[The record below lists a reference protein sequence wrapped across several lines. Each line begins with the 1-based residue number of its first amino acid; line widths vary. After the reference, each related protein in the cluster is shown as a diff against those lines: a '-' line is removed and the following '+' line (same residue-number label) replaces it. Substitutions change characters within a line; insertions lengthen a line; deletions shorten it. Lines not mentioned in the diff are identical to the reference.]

1 MLVLVFSLFFRKSY
15 DPNKDRP
22 LTQAEQDALIEEWT
36 PEPLCPPLS
45 EAQKEVEFVVVESGT
60 GATVQ
65 VAGKDTINMASFNFL
80 GLAGTPETKEIAAA
94 AIDKYGVGSCGP
106 RGFYGTIDVHLDFEK
121 VMAEFVGTSDSILY
135 SDGMALV
142 ASVIPAFAKRGDLVI
157 YDEGIS
163 YGAKQGVSLSRSN
176 VLTFKHNDMS
186 ELENIL
192 KEQKA
197 KMRPNDKLIRRFIVV
212 EGISAYYGDLA
223 PLAKLVELKKKYKY
237 RLLLDDSLA
246 VGVLGNTG
254 RGSPEHWNVPIN
266 DIDVYCVT
274 ADTALAT
281 TGGFCM
287 GNSEVVVDHQRLSGA
302 GYCFSASSP
311 PFASAV
317 GINSIRTIE
326 KHPERCAEVRAKA
339 TMFRRALKSIEGLEI
354 LGDEFSPVIQ
364 IRRKLSDDHKEQQ
377 YFRRVCKQ
385 LLAEGVLVECPSYIP
400 LEKKPPRPSIR
411 MIVTSLHSEAQ
422 LQQVAKLVKK
432 VLQEAL

>member
-1 MLVLVFSLFFRKSY
+1 M
-15 DPNKDRP
+15 
-22 LTQAEQDALIEEWT
+22 
-36 PEPLCPPLS
+36 S

-65 VAGKDTINMASFNFL
+65 VAGTECINMASFNFL
-80 GLAGTPETKEIAAA
+80 GLAGTSQTKQVARA
-94 AIDKYGVGSCGP
+94 AIEKYGVGSCGP

-121 VMAEFVGTSDSILY
+121 VMAKFVGLSDSILY

-163 YGAKQGVSLSRSN
+163 YGAKQGISLSRSN
-176 VLTFKHNDMS
+176 VLTFKHNDMN

-197 KMRPNDKLIRRFIVV
+197 KLRPNDKLIRRFIVV
-212 EGISAYYGDLA
+212 EGISAYYGDLV

-237 RLLLDDSLA
+237 RILLDDSLA
-246 VGVLGNTG
+246 VAVLGNTG
-254 RGSPEHWNVPIN
+254 RGSPEHWNVPIQ

-274 ADTALAT
+274 ADAALAT

-287 GNSEVVVDHQRLSGA
+287 GPSEVVVDHQRLSGA

-311 PFASAV
+311 PYASAV
-317 GINSIRTIE
+317 GINSLRNIE
-326 KHPERCAEVRAKA
+326 QHPERCAEVRARA
-339 TMFRRALKSIEGLEI
+339 TFFRRALKGLEGVEM
-354 LGDEFSPVIQ
+354 LGDEYSPVIQ
-364 IRRKLSDDHKEQQ
+364 IRRKLGDDQKENQ
-377 YFRRVCKQ
+377 YFRRVRKQ
-385 LLAEGVLVECPSYIP
+385 MLEEGVLVECPGYIP

-411 MIVTSLHSEAQ
+411 MLVTTLHSEAQ
-422 LQQVAKLVKK
+422 LLKVAKLLKK
-432 VLQEAL
+432 VLQTAL